1 MAKNVS
7 LGKYYD
13 EFVEEKVRS
22 GRYATA
28 SEVIRDGLRH
38 LENQNRREAERLD
51 ILRTE
56 IQKGLNDPLFVE
68 GKAAFAELDAI
79 IDNYD
84 GER

>member
-13 EFVEEKVRS
+13 EFVEQKVES

-38 LENQNRREAERLD
+38 LENQERSAIERLS
-51 ILRTE
+51 ILRAE
-56 IQKGLNDPLFVE
+56 IQKGLDDPAFVE
-68 GKAAFAELDAI
+68 GEEAFRELDEI
-79 IDNYD
+79 IDGYED
-84 GER
+84 KQ

>member
-13 EFVEEKVRS
+13 EFVEEKVRT

-38 LENQNRREAERLD
+38 LENQERRETERLE
-51 ILRTE
+51 ILRAE
-56 IQKGLNDPLFVE
+56 IQKGLNDANIIE
-68 GKAAFAELDAI
+68 SGAAFAELDTI
-79 IDNYD
+79 IDGYD
-84 GER
+84 TGR

>member
-13 EFVEEKVRS
+13 EFVEHKVRS

-38 LENQNRREAERLD
+38 LENQERRETQRLA
-51 ILRTE
+51 ILRAE
-56 IQKGLNDPLFVE
+56 IQKGLDDPSYVDGE
-68 GKAAFAELDAI
+68 AAFSELDAI
-79 IDNYD
+79 IDGTD
-84 GER
+84 GNR